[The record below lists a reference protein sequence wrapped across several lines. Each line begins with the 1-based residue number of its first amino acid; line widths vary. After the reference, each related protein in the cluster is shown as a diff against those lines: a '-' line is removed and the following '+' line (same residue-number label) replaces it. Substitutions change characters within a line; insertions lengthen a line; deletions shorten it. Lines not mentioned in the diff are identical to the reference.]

1 MVMEALSLTAN
12 LSRPYATSAVLLML
26 VVSAVAAYDF
36 NASRGDEPLFGQ
48 PLLDRSS
55 PHLYPRGTALAIF
68 STRGATF
75 MKCVIKSFI
84 LASAAVA
91 VLAPVQARADGFVTP
106 WVGSAF
112 GSNIKNGQTTL
123 GVSAGGMGA
132 GIIGGEADFGWSPSF
147 FGTQSD
153 FGNNTVMNLM
163 GNLIIG
169 VPIGGQ
175 HGAGVRPYVVG
186 GVGLIRSQIDGG
198 SLTNFAPAQST
209 NMFGWDAGAGV
220 MGYFSDHVG
229 LRGDVRYLR
238 AVSDLTT
245 NVRSIDINGDKL
257 HFWRATVGVVFR

>member
-1 MVMEALSLTAN
+1 
-12 LSRPYATSAVLLML
+12 
-26 VVSAVAAYDF
+26 
-36 NASRGDEPLFGQ
+36 
-48 PLLDRSS
+48 
-55 PHLYPRGTALAIF
+55 
-68 STRGATF
+68 
-75 MKCVIKSFI
+75 MKGVIKSLI
-84 LASAAVA
+84 IASAAA
-91 VLAPVQARADGFVTP
+91 VVLTPMQARADGFVTP

-112 GSNIKNGQTTL
+112 GSNIKNGQATI

-147 FGTQSD
+147 FGTKSD
-153 FGNNTVMNLM
+153 FGSNTVLNLM

-169 VPIGGQ
+169 VPIGGT

-198 SLTNFAPAQST
+198 TIARVSSSE

-238 AVSDLTT
+238 ATSDLTT
-245 NVRSIDINGDKL
+245 HVDSIDINADKL
-257 HFWRATVGVVFR
+257 HFWRATIGVTFR

>member
-1 MVMEALSLTAN
+1 
-12 LSRPYATSAVLLML
+12 
-26 VVSAVAAYDF
+26 
-36 NASRGDEPLFGQ
+36 
-48 PLLDRSS
+48 
-55 PHLYPRGTALAIF
+55 
-68 STRGATF
+68 
-75 MKCVIKSFI
+75 MKHVIKTLI
-84 LASAAVA
+84 LASAAAV
-91 VLAPVQARADGFVTP
+91 VLAPIQARADGFVTP

-112 GSNIKNGQTTL
+112 GSNIKNGQTTF
-123 GVSAGGMGA
+123 GVSAGGMGG
-132 GIIGGEADFGWSPSF
+132 GIVGGEVDFGWSPSF

-163 GNLIIG
+163 GNLILG
-169 VPIGGQ
+169 VPVGGQ

-186 GVGLIRSQIDGG
+186 GVGLIRTQIDGG
-198 SLTNFAPAQST
+198 SLTNFAPATST

-238 AVSDLTT
+238 ATSDLTT